1 MADGTDKPE
10 GGSAAGPAGPA
21 PRPEPQPE
29 PNPAPPPAAA
39 PRPHVTAPT
48 LRVRH
53 STQEETLS
61 GREPLPPGA
70 IAPSLTDLLAPEVT
84 AEQDRRYEAIAVEG
98 KGGQARVL
106 DVLDRH
112 LGRHIAFK
120 EMMVVNDPA
129 ANKVAEQRF
138 LLEARVGGRL
148 EHPNIVPVHELG
160 RRPDGRLYYTMRL
173 VRGETLSTRLK
184 ACKNLEERLTLL
196 GAFWDTCKAI
206 AYAHARGVIHRDLKP
221 ANVMLGKYGET
232 VLLDWGLAKVKGGP
246 EAPVTD
252 PVVRLPTDP
261 ELTGDGK
268 AMGTPSYMSPEQAT
282 GDEIDERTDVWGL
295 GAILYRILTG
305 EALYPVG
312 DYDAQIARATY
323 AGIRPVLSTC
333 PDAPPE
339 LAAIAH
345 KALQRYKRHRYQTA
359 KELADEISAYM
370 TGGRV
375 RAHTYSPRQLVR
387 RFARE
392 HWGVVIASAV
402 AVVAVVGA
410 LVAAA
415 VGLRIQTRERHKAE
429 LNLAAAYAERADRH
443 LAEYRY
449 ASAYGFAALS
459 LQHIPERVEGETARA
474 RSLTVRATSTALQAR
489 AHFGFKPLRTLHGGD
504 ALGPVG
510 FSPDG
515 ALVAASAY
523 DGVVRVW
530 DVRTGEQRLK
540 LPHGGL
546 TIYAAVFSPD
556 GKTLAAAGK
565 SGQVALWR
573 VADGERVALL
583 EGHEGPV
590 RGLAFSPDGTRL
602 ASASA
607 DRTARVWDLSTR
619 QAVYVLR
626 GHGSEVR
633 GVVFGPDG
641 QRLLTGGVDRTLR
654 SWSLDLAPGE
664 GQEAPTGFVLASFAS
679 SVRSLALS
687 PDGTRLAVGCDES
700 TVPLLDAGTGQPDLQ
715 LAGNESF
722 VRQVAW
728 SADGT
733 LVASAGV
740 DRTVRVWN
748 TSSGEPVATLEE
760 NPSIVSGVGFSPDGS
775 VLASASFDG
784 TLRLWKV
791 GPGLLGLATDG
802 APLVDL
808 AFSPD
813 GKRMATASRDGML
826 RVWDLAGR
834 RELRSFRGGLTTDAK
849 VRFGPGGKLLAGA
862 GGPAEIFDVESGRHV
877 LSLPLKGASAIRIAP
892 GGKVV
897 AVGEDGGAVSLW
909 DAQTGAPLRSMA
921 GHVGTVFDVAF
932 SPDGATL
939 ASAGMDGSV
948 RLWDVATGQ
957 ERRKLAGHQGWVSSL
972 DFARDGRLASS
983 GKDGRAIVW
992 DPKTGAEL
1000 LRLKHNQWTSVRWV
1014 ADGKHLATSCDDQYV
1029 RFWDAQTG
1037 ALRLIVRTAREL
1049 VSMDLA
1055 PDGAALAVNLGR
1067 GFSLYPVDLHD
1078 LEVDATA
1085 VLAEAR
1091 ERGFVESPP
1100 EGGIAA
1106 QPVVER

>member
-1 MADGTDKPE
+1 MDAWRTDSDKPE
-10 GGSAAGPAGPA
+10 GGAAAQAPDGPAQVA
-21 PRPEPQPE
+21 QPE
-29 PNPAPPPAAA
+29 ELPGPEARP
-39 PRPHVTAPT
+39 PHVTAPT
-48 LRVRH
+48 LKVRH
-53 STQEETLS
+53 TTKEETRS
-61 GREPLPPGA
+61 GKEPLPAG
-70 IAPSLTDLLAPEVT
+70 SLPAAMTDLLGPEIT
-84 AEQDRRYEAIAVEG
+84 AEQDGRYEAVAVEG

-106 DVLDRH
+106 DVFDKH

-120 EMMVVNDPA
+120 EMMAVNDPA
-129 ANKVAEQRF
+129 AARIAEQRF

-160 RRPDGRLYYTMRL
+160 RRRDGRLYYTMRL

-184 ACKNLEERLTLL
+184 ACQNLEERLTLL

-221 ANVMLGKYGET
+221 ANVMIGKYGET

-246 EAPVTD
+246 ESPVTD
-252 PVVRLPTDP
+252 PVVRLPKDP

-305 EALYPVG
+305 EALYPTG

-323 AGIRPVLSTC
+323 AGIRPVLSAC

-387 RFARE
+387 RFARD
-392 HWGVVIASAV
+392 HWAAV
-402 AVVAVVGA
+402 MGGAVLLLTIVGA
-410 LVAAA
+410 LVASA
-415 VGLRIQTRERHKAE
+415 VALGIQTRERHKAE
-429 LNLAAAYAERADRH
+429 LNLAASYAERADRH

-459 LQHIPERVEGETARA
+459 LQHIPKRVEGEESRA
-474 RSLTVRATSTALQAR
+474 RSLHVRATSTALQAR
-489 AHFGFKPLRTLHGGD
+489 AHFGFAPLKTLRGGD
-504 ALGPVG
+504 ALGPVS

-515 ALVAASAY
+515 TLVAASAY

-530 DVRTGEQRLK
+530 DVRSGEVRWK

-546 TIYAAVFSPD
+546 TVYSVVFSPD
-556 GKTLAAAGK
+556 GKLLAAAGK
-565 SGQVALWR
+565 SGQVTLWQ
-573 VADGERVALL
+573 VADGQQAALL
-583 EGHEGPV
+583 VGHEGPI

-607 DRTARVWDLSTR
+607 DRTARVWDLATR
-619 QAVYVLR
+619 RTIHVLR

-641 QRLLTGGVDRTLR
+641 VRLLTGGVDRTLR
-654 SWSLDLAPGE
+654 SWMLTDGN
-664 GQEAPTGFVLASFAS
+664 PTSFVLASFAS

-700 TVPLLDAGTGQPDLQ
+700 TVPLLDAATGEPDLQ
-715 LAGNESF
+715 LGGNESF

-760 NPSIVSGVGFSPDGS
+760 NPSIVSGVGFSPDGT
-775 VLASASFDG
+775 VLASAAFDG

-791 GPGLLGLATDG
+791 GPGLLGLAADG

-808 AFSPD
+808 AFSRD

-826 RVWDLAGR
+826 RVWDLAAR
-834 RELRSFRGGLTTDAK
+834 KELRSFRGGLTTDAK
-849 VRFGPGGKLLAGA
+849 VRFSPDGKLLVGA
-862 GGPAEIFDVESGRHV
+862 GGPAEIFDVEANQH
-877 LSLPLKGASAIRIAP
+877 LLTLPLKGASAIRVAP
-892 GGKVV
+892 GGTVV

-909 DAQTGAPLRSMA
+909 DARSGAALRTMT
-921 GHVGTVFDVAF
+921 GHVGSVFDVAF

-939 ASAGMDGSV
+939 ASAGMDGLV
-948 RLWDVATGQ
+948 RLWDVASGAAKA
-957 ERRKLAGHQGWVSSL
+957 KLEGHDGWVSSL
-972 DFARDGRLASS
+972 DFAHDGRLASS
-983 GKDGRAIVW
+983 GKDGQAIIW
-992 DPKTGAEL
+992 DPKAGREL

-1029 RFWDAQTG
+1029 RFWDSQTG
-1037 ALRLIVRTAREL
+1037 ALKLIVRTAREL

-1078 LEVDATA
+1078 LEVEPKK
-1085 VLAEAR
+1085 VLAEAH

-1100 EGGIAA
+1100 EGGVAA
-1106 QPVVER
+1106 QPAAER